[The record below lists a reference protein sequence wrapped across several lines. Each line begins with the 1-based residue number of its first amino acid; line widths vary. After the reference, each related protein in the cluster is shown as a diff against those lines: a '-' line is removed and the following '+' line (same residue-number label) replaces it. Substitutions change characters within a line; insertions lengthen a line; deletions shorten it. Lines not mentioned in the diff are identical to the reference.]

1 MLMRLLLVLFAVV
14 LVAGPAEAS
23 PRYRAYAHNLL
34 ASLPAGAKARPDLE
48 RVLNRLAQQARKDAG
63 RPGLKASG
71 LLNVAA
77 RAQAAEMLKGNF
89 VGHHS
94 KGGFRFRQRFEA
106 FAGDDFSGFGENAA
120 RDRQPGKVG
129 TAKARRLFQ
138 QWLDSR
144 GHKRNLLS
152 RRYRYVSTGAI
163 QHGHHLYAVQIFW
176 GE

>member
-1 MLMRLLLVLFAVV
+1 MLKPFLFLLIGAMLAC
-14 LVAGPAEAS
+14 GPAEAS
-23 PRYRAYAHNLL
+23 SRYRAYAQSLL

-48 RVLNRLAQQARKDAG
+48 RVLNQLAQQARRQAG
-63 RPGLKASG
+63 RPGLKASR
-71 LLNVAA
+71 LLTIGA

-106 FAGDDFSGFGENAA
+106 FAGDEFSGFGENAA

-163 QHGHHLYAVQIFW
+163 QFGHHLYAVQIFW